1 MRFFFAKTELFLLM
15 ISFLSAGNALNKC
28 GECRRMRPGKGLACG
43 LFFFEGEVFV
53 EFIIEVD
60 VAQIIFFAFIE
71 GVGGVFGG

>member
-1 MRFFFAKTELFLLM
+1 
-15 ISFLSAGNALNKC
+15 
-28 GECRRMRPGKGLACG
+28 MRPGKGLACG